1 MKKSEKT
8 GLSAYRAVLAPYSIW
23 SLLFVIVPL
32 AFVAYYAFTDNN
44 FQFTTEHIT
53 RFFTATSSL
62 VQDDGSSREVHTYL
76 LIFWRS
82 LKLALISTAICLLMG
97 YPIAYIMA
105 RAKEKTQK
113 TMMTLIMVPMLTNF
127 LI

>member
-44 FQFTTEHIT
+44 FQFTT
-53 RFFTATSSL
+53 
-62 VQDDGSSREVHTYL
+62 
-76 LIFWRS
+76 
-82 LKLALISTAICLLMG
+82 
-97 YPIAYIMA
+97 
-105 RAKEKTQK
+105 
-113 TMMTLIMVPMLTNF
+113 
-127 LI
+127 